1 MSMYAIFTNTA
12 TYSTKPVPSNPRVM
26 TKERD
31 NLPGQP
37 RRHLKLEI
45 GKKNTPKIY
54 IKKQTTKIFAVMYHN
69 YNLFTYYIYTYF

>member
-37 RRHLKLEI
+37 RRHLKSLGI
-45 GKKNTPKIY
+45 GKKNTPEIY
-54 IKKQTTKIFAVMYHN
+54 IRKQTTKI
-69 YNLFTYYIYTYF
+69 LPGCIIIIIYLQI